1 MKAISEL
8 VGEFLG
14 EQDVN
19 LLSRGTYKC
28 AINQFLIWVTVSKL
42 DFWKIKKFNI
52 IQYKDHLL
60 KSGKSLY
67 TVDLYMTVVR
77 KLFQWL
83 EDQGLTTNVA
93 SGVRSPKKRND
104 FRKGYLKIEQVKK
117 LLDSIDQNSI
127 IGKRDF
133 AMISLMVRAG
143 FRRVEI
149 CRMTVGDVKNEE
161 QVTIRLQRKGHL
173 EKDVEVGITSKMLE
187 AIHDYIVCRGDITE
201 SDYLFVS
208 HARGYKEAKLNPVM
222 VSRIVKRRLREIGLD
237 SKFLTCHSLRHTAAI
252 LSLKAGAT
260 IYDVQQMLGHVSIET
275 TKIYLRAIEEET
287 RINNRAVHT
296 LDELF

>member
-28 AINQFLIWVTVSKL
+28 AINQFLIWVAVSKL

-83 EDQGLTTNVA
+83 EDRGLTTNVA

-173 EKDVEVGITSKMLE
+173 EKEFLVK
-187 AIHDYIVCRGDITE
+187 
-201 SDYLFVS
+201 
-208 HARGYKEAKLNPVM
+208 ARWWSSLN
-222 VSRIVKRRLREIGLD
+222 
-237 SKFLTCHSLRHTAAI
+237 
-252 LSLKAGAT
+252 
-260 IYDVQQMLGHVSIET
+260 
-275 TKIYLRAIEEET
+275 
-287 RINNRAVHT
+287 
-296 LDELF
+296 

>member
-8 VGEFLG
+8 VCEFLG

-19 LLSRGTYKC
+19 TLSRNTYKC
-28 AINQFLIWVTVSKL
+28 ASTIFNMGYRVEL

-83 EDQGLTTNVA
+83 EDRGLTTNVA

-117 LLDSIDQNSI
+117 LLDSIDQGSI

-143 FRRVEI
+143 FRRWKYVE
-149 CRMTVGDVKNEE
+149 
-161 QVTIRLQRKGHL
+161 
-173 EKDVEVGITSKMLE
+173 
-187 AIHDYIVCRGDITE
+187 
-201 SDYLFVS
+201 
-208 HARGYKEAKLNPVM
+208 
-222 VSRIVKRRLREIGLD
+222 
-237 SKFLTCHSLRHTAAI
+237 
-252 LSLKAGAT
+252 
-260 IYDVQQMLGHVSIET
+260 
-275 TKIYLRAIEEET
+275 
-287 RINNRAVHT
+287 
-296 LDELF
+296 

>member
-1 MKAISEL
+1 
-8 VGEFLG
+8 
-14 EQDVN
+14 
-19 LLSRGTYKC
+19 
-28 AINQFLIWVTVSKL
+28 
-42 DFWKIKKFNI
+42 
-52 IQYKDHLL
+52 
-60 KSGKSLY
+60 
-67 TVDLYMTVVR
+67 MTVVR

-83 EDQGLTTNVA
+83 EDRGLTTNVA

-117 LLDSIDQNSI
+117 LLDSIGQKSI

-133 AMISLMVRAG
+133 TMISLMVRAG

-161 QVTIRLQRKGHL
+161 QVTIQRKGHL